1 MLSLFIKYFLI
12 CGVRI
17 INVQNIPRS
26 QKDVKRAF
34 VPKLDAFLFFDYKAI
49 EVRLLAYYLARA
61 VNDTTLADEINAG
74 SDPHKITAQGLYGT
88 EEVTDDQR
96 QVGKTLNFS
105 IIYGGGTPTIMRQ
118 LDVDYKEAKRLLSAY
133 HETRPGIKILNH
145 SIAETLSTRGYIQNL
160 YGRQLHVDEPHKAL
174 NALIQGSAADLMRDA
189 VVKVDKFLYANY
201 ATHIV
206 NIVHDEIILDA
217 DKNEIQTLV
226 NTIPMLMGNNIVE
239 QFVSI
244 DTDCEIS
251 YTNWADKVEYNGN

>member
-1 MLSLFIKYFLI
+1 M
-12 CGVRI
+12 
-17 INVQNIPRS
+17 NVQNIPRT

-49 EVRLLAYYLARA
+49 EVRLLAYYLARGIG
-61 VNDTTLADEINAG
+61 DYSLATEINEGA
-74 SDPHKITAQGLYGT
+74 DPHRVTAEGLYNKT
-88 EEVTDDQR
+88 SISDEER

-118 LDVDYKEAKRLLSAY
+118 LGVDFTEARRLLKAY
-133 HETRPGIKILNH
+133 HDTRPGIKVLNE
-145 SIAETLSTRGYIQNL
+145 SIAETLKERGHIQGL
-160 YGRQLHVDEPHKAL
+160 YGRQLHIEESHKAL

-189 VVKVDKFLYANY
+189 VVRVDKILYSKY

-217 DKNEIQTLV
+217 DKNEIPELV
-226 NTIPMLMGNNIVE
+226 NIIPTLMGNKILQE
-239 QFVSI
+239 YVSI

-251 YTNWADKVEYNGN
+251 WTSWADKEEYNGN

>member
-1 MLSLFIKYFLI
+1 
-12 CGVRI
+12 V
-17 INVQNIPRS
+17 NVQNIPRS

-49 EVRLLAYYLARA
+49 EVRLLAYYLARGIG
-61 VNDTTLADEINAG
+61 DKSLASEINTGA
-74 SDPHKITAQGLYGT
+74 DPHRITAQGLYQREDISD
-88 EEVTDDQR
+88 EER

-118 LDVDYKEAKRLLSAY
+118 LGVNFKEAKRLLNAY
-133 HETRPGIKILNH
+133 HETRPGIKLLNQ
-145 SIAETLSTRGYIQNL
+145 SIAETLDMRGYIQSL
-160 YGRQLHVDEPHKAL
+160 YGRRLHVLEAHKAL

-189 VVKVDKFLYANY
+189 VVRVNQHLYSNY

-217 DKNEIQTLV
+217 DKNEIKQLV
-226 NTIPMLMGNNIVE
+226 SVIPSLMGNKEVE
-239 QFVSI
+239 QFVSV

-251 YTNWADKVEYNGN
+251 YTNWADKEPYDG